1 MKRRTGG
8 RPEVCQALVTGG
20 AGGIG
25 AAISRHL
32 AADGMHVIV
41 HAAHNPAAADK
52 LVAEIHAAGGAARP
66 VQFDLADADQ
76 TAGVMA
82 ELTAGS
88 PLAVVVHNAG
98 IHDDAPMAGM
108 TPHQWQQ
115 VMDVNLNGFF
125 RVVQPALLGM
135 ARLRWGRVIAVSSV
149 AARLGNRG
157 QTNYA
162 ASKAGLHGAAKS
174 LARELGS
181 RGVTVNVVAPGVIET
196 EMSRGTFDEA
206 AVRNIV
212 PMERMGKPEEVAAL
226 VAFLV
231 SEEAGYISGQ
241 VIGVDGAMT

>member
-1 MKRRTGG
+1 MKRRPGS
-8 RPEVCQALVTGG
+8 RPEVCPALVTGG

-25 AAISRHL
+25 AAISSRL

-41 HAAHNPAAADK
+41 HAARNPAAAEK
-52 LVAEIHAAGGAARP
+52 LVTDIHQAGGSAQS

-76 TAGVMA
+76 TAEAMA
-82 ELTAGS
+82 ELTARA

-98 IHDDAPMAGM
+98 VHDDAPMAGM
-108 TPHQWQQ
+108 TPEQWHR
-115 VMDVNLNGFF
+115 VMDINLNGFF

-135 ARLRWGRVIAVSSV
+135 VRLRWGRVIAVSSV
-149 AARLGNRG
+149 AARMGNRG

-162 ASKAGLHGAAKS
+162 ASKAGLHGATKS

-196 EMSRGTFDEA
+196 EMSKGTFDEA
-206 AVRNIV
+206 AVRSIV

>member
-1 MKRRTGG
+1 MKRRPGA

-25 AAISRHL
+25 AAISRRL

-41 HAAHNPAAADK
+41 HAGHNLAAAEK
-52 LVAEIHAAGGAARP
+52 LVAEIHAAGDSARS

-82 ELTAGS
+82 DLTAGS

-98 IHDDAPMAGM
+98 IHDDAPMVGM
-108 TPHQWQQ
+108 TPHQWQR
-115 VMDVNLNGFF
+115 VMDINLNGFF

-135 ARLRWGRVIAVSSV
+135 VRMRWGRVIAVSSV

-162 ASKAGLHGAAKS
+162 ASKSGLHGAAKS

-181 RGVTVNVVAPGVIET
+181 RGVTVNVVAPGVIESG
-196 EMSRGTFDEA
+196 MSRDTVDEGTL
-206 AVRNIV
+206 RSIV
-212 PMERMGKPEEVAAL
+212 PMARMGKPDEVAAL